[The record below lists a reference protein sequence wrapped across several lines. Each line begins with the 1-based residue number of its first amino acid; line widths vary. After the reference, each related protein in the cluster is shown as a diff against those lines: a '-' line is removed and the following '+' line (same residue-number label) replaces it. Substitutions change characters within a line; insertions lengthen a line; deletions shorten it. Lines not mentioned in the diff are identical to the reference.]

1 MDFRVFSDDLSKIP
15 LRGSNFCRNISTIS
29 PNSYGITTIDSELK
43 NALQKSDFLVLD
55 GVYFALASI
64 LHNGKNIKKN
74 QGPEVFYHFMER
86 LNISCGRVFFF
97 GSTTDTLKLI
107 KDKTNSL
114 YPNVCVSTFSPPYK
128 DKFSKEENLI
138 FVKKINNFNPDVV
151 FVGMTCPKQEK
162 WAHVVKSSL
171 NASLIISIGN
181 VFDWYAG
188 TQKAISPIWFKLRLA
203 WLIRIFNRPEI
214 FKRNIN
220 NQIIFFRDTLQIF
233 FKIKKI

>member
-1 MDFRVFSDDLSKIP
+1 M
-15 LRGSNFCRNISTIS
+15 
-29 PNSYGITTIDSELK
+29 
-43 NALQKSDFLVLD
+43 
-55 GVYFALASI
+55 
-64 LHNGKNIKKN
+64 
-74 QGPEVFYHFMER
+74 
-86 LNISCGRVFFF
+86 
-97 GSTTDTLKLI
+97 
-107 KDKTNSL
+107 
-114 YPNVCVSTFSPPYK
+114 
-128 DKFSKEENLI
+128 
-138 FVKKINNFNPDVV
+138 V

-233 FKIKKI
+233 FKIKNFLIGLVFLKQCNQLSFQKYE